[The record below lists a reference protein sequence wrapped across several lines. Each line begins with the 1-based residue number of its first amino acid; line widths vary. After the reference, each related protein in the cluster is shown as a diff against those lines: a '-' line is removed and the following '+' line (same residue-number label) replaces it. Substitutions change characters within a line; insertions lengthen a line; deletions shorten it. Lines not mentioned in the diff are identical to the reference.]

1 MTQSGINS
9 EPFLQQ
15 EGNDPS
21 AVPLKPRRL
30 LGAHM
35 STAGGLH
42 KSLLSGSA
50 IGCTAVQLFT
60 SSPRQWNAAPLT
72 EADIAA
78 FREAQAQTGIDFAV
92 AHDSYLINLAAP
104 SAEILEKSQQAFRAE
119 LDRAEQLNLRWV
131 VTHAGAHLNQGEDE
145 AVARLAESLRRILA
159 ETDALGY
166 RVGIALE
173 TTAGQGT
180 GLCWR
185 FEQLGQILREV
196 GMHPRLGV
204 CLDTCHIFVAGYDL
218 RDEAAYE
225 RTWAEF
231 DALIGLDRLK
241 LIHANDAKKPLG
253 SRVDR
258 HEHIGKG
265 EIGLDAFARMV
276 SDPRLLHAPILIE
289 TPELETMH
297 AVNLALLRRLTAGEP
312 EEMTVIVH
320 FFGHYS
326 DLFAGEPQRITLPE
340 GATVRDL
347 ANHLVQAD
355 SRFEGVERSCR
366 FAVEEEYAAL
376 ETVLEADAT
385 VAVLPPMS
393 GG

>member
-1 MTQSGINS
+1 MPTS
-9 EPFLQQ
+9 
-15 EGNDPS
+15 
-21 AVPLKPRRL
+21 
-30 LGAHM
+30 
-35 STAGGLH
+35 GGLY
-42 KSLLSGSA
+42 KSLLAGKA

-60 SSPRQWNAAPLT
+60 SNPRQWNAATLKDT
-72 EADIAA
+72 EIEAFQAA
-78 FREAQAQTGIDFAV
+78 REQTGIPFAV

-104 SAEILEKSQQAFRAE
+104 SAEVLERSQQAFRAE
-119 LDRAEQLNLRWV
+119 LDRAEQLQLQWV
-131 VTHAGAHLNQGEDE
+131 VTHAGAHLNQGESE
-145 AVARLAESLRRILA
+145 AMERLAESLRQILA
-159 ETDALGY
+159 ATDAEGY

-180 GLCWR
+180 GLGWR
-185 FEQLGQILREV
+185 FEQLGQLLRDV
-196 GMHPRLGV
+196 GAHPRLGI

-231 DALIGLDRLK
+231 DQQIGLKNLK
-241 LIHANDAKKPLG
+241 VIHANDAKKPLG

-265 EIGLDAFARMV
+265 EIGIEAFARLAA
-276 SDPRLLHAPILIE
+276 DPRLQHAPIVIE
-289 TPELETMH
+289 TPDAEIMH
-297 AVNLALLRRLTAGEP
+297 VVNLAKLKRLAAGEP
-312 EEMTVIVH
+312 LDMTIRVH

-326 DLFAGEPQRITLPE
+326 DYFAGEPQSVTLPE

-347 ANHLVQAD
+347 ADHLAKRD
-355 SRFEGVERSCR
+355 PRLTGLERSCR
-366 FAVEEEYAAL
+366 FAVDEEYANLDAIL
-376 ETVLEADAT
+376 TEEAT